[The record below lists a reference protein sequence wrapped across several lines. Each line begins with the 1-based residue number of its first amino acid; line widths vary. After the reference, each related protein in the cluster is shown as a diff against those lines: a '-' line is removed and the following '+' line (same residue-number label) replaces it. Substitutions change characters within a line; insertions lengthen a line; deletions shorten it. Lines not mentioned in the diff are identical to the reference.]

1 MATAMCFRHVVYNM
15 RRPLFK
21 WKKTALSSTL
31 TLCRTLA
38 SENLLE
44 RKMCSLWPALNSEKR
59 KESDDRDRRGTEI
72 PYGFLGLTWILY
84 AVFSGKC
91 LAECAGED
99 AFCSTEVNVQEEVSK
114 TPANNDKSRDTS
126 GRFSSSRKILKSQ
139 QKQVRAINLL
149 KNINSVKRKLEL
161 DDEQEKEEKEHWK
174 RRTRSMTVS
183 FPFYFLVI
191 FRFVYIPVLT
201 CNTRPVVTR
210 GL

>member
-1 MATAMCFRHVVYNM
+1 M
-15 RRPLFK
+15 
-21 WKKTALSSTL
+21 ALSSTL

-72 PYGFLGLTWILY
+72 PYGFLGLTGILY

-114 TPANNDKSRDTS
+114 TPANNDKSRDTP

-183 FPFYFLVI
+183 SLFIFLLSFVL
-191 FRFVYIPVLT
+191 FTYRF
-201 CNTRPVVTR
+201 
-210 GL
+210 